1 MTSTL
6 FVQNLTPEETD
17 TLENLYYY
25 HPKPASR
32 KRAHIILLNSQN
44 YSVSDIVPILKVTQ
58 QTIAATIKNWDKYG
72 VCALFDIKRSGRPS
86 TIPESQK
93 AAVLEMVYAS
103 PRSLKSVL
111 ANVENKLG
119 LTIGVSA
126 LKRLCKRSGLT

>member
-6 FVQNLTPEETD
+6 FVQNLTPEETN
-17 TLENLYYY
+17 TLENLYHY

-44 YSVSDIVPILKVTQ
+44 YSVSDIVPILKITR

-72 VCALFDIKRSGRPS
+72 VCGLFDIKRSGRPS

-103 PRSLKSVL
+103 PRGLKSVL
-111 ANVENKLG
+111 VNVENK
-119 LTIGVSA
+119 
-126 LKRLCKRSGLT
+126 